1 MIGGGESMYLELTD
15 EQRAVREMARK
26 FAEEYIVP
34 VARDNDVHER
44 FPGDI
49 IAKMGE
55 LGLLGGPV
63 PLEYGGA
70 GLDHISHALVTEEI
84 GKACSSVRTT
94 ISVQISL
101 VELSLARWGTEEQ
114 KHRYLPDMCTGK
126 LIGCF
131 GLTEPNAGSDPAS
144 METTAVAD
152 GDHWVLNGRKIWIS
166 NGGVAGL
173 AIVFAQTDKN
183 RGQRGIG
190 AFLVERGTPGFS
202 SRDMHGKLGLRASNT
217 GELILDDCRI
227 PKDHVLGH
235 VDDGFKVAM
244 SALDNG
250 RYSVAAGCVGICQG
264 CVDAS
269 VRYAKERKQFD
280 RPIGSFQLVQDLI
293 ARMIVDTEAARLL
306 VFRAGHLKN
315 QGVRCTREVSI
326 AKYFSSE
333 AAVRCALD
341 AIQVHGS
348 YGYSNEYPVERY
360 LRDAKVATIY
370 EGTSQIQKLLIAS
383 HDLGIRAFV

>member
-1 MIGGGESMYLELTD
+1 MYLDLTD

-26 FAEEYIVP
+26 FADEYIVP
-34 VARDNDVHER
+34 VARDHDINER

-49 IAKMGE
+49 IERMGD
-55 LGLLGGPV
+55 LGLLGGPIPV
-63 PLEYGGA
+63 EYGGA
-70 GLDHISHALVTEEI
+70 GLDYISHALVTEEV

-101 VELSLARWGTEEQ
+101 VELSLASWGTEEQ
-114 KHRYLPDMCTGK
+114 KRRYLPAMCSGK

-131 GLTEPNAGSDPAS
+131 GLTEPNAGSDPS
-144 METTAVAD
+144 GMETSAVAD
-152 GDHWVLNGRKIWIS
+152 GDHWVLNGHKIWIS

-173 AIVFAQTDKN
+173 AIVFAQIDKSKGN
-183 RGQRGIG
+183 RGIG
-190 AFLVERGTPGFS
+190 AFLVDRGTSGFS
-202 SRDMHGKLGLRASNT
+202 TRDMHGKLGLRASNT
-217 GELILDDCRI
+217 GELILEDCRI
-227 PKDHVLGH
+227 PKGQLLGK
-235 VDDGFKVAM
+235 VGEGFKVAM

-264 CVDAS
+264 CADAS
-269 VRYAKERKQFD
+269 VRYAKERKQFG
-280 RPIGSFQLVQDLI
+280 RAIGSFQLVQDLI

-315 QGVRCTREVSI
+315 QGRRCTREISI
-326 AKYFSSE
+326 AKYFASE

>member
-1 MIGGGESMYLELTD
+1 MDLDFTD

-26 FAEEYIVP
+26 FADEHIVP
-34 VARDNDVHER
+34 VARDNDINER
-44 FPGDI
+44 FPNDI
-49 IAKMGE
+49 IEKMGE

-63 PLEYGGA
+63 PVEYGGA
-70 GLDHISHALVTEEI
+70 GLDHISQALVTEEI

-94 ISVQISL
+94 VSVQISL
-101 VELSLARWGTEEQ
+101 VELSLASWGTEDQ
-114 KHRYLPDMCTGK
+114 KRRYLPALCSGK

-131 GLTEPNAGSDPAS
+131 GLTEPNAGSDPSGLEAS
-144 METTAVAD
+144 AVAD
-152 GDHWVLNGRKIWIS
+152 GDHWVLNGHKIWIS

-173 AIVFAQTDKN
+173 AIVFAQTDKSK
-183 RGQRGIG
+183 GSRGIG
-190 AFLVERGTPGFS
+190 AFLIDRGTPGFS
-202 SRDMHGKLGLRASNT
+202 TRDMHGKLGLRASNT
-217 GELILDDCRI
+217 GELILEDCRI
-227 PKDHVLGH
+227 PKDQVLGK
-235 VDDGFKVAM
+235 VGEGFKVAM

-264 CVDAS
+264 CADAS
-269 VRYAKERKQFD
+269 VRYAKERKQFG

-293 ARMIVDTEAARLL
+293 ARMIIDTEAARLL

-315 QGVRCTREVSI
+315 QGRRCTREISM
-326 AKYFSSE
+326 AKYFASE

>member
-1 MIGGGESMYLELTD
+1 MDLELTD

-49 IAKMGE
+49 IVKMGE

-63 PLEYGGA
+63 PVEYGGA
-70 GLDHISHALVTEEI
+70 GIDYISHALVTEEI

-101 VELSLARWGTEEQ
+101 VELSLARWGSEAQ
-114 KHRYLPDMCTGK
+114 KRRYLPAMCSGK

-131 GLTEPNAGSDPAS
+131 GLTEPNAGSDPS
-144 METTAVAD
+144 GMETTAVAD
-152 GDHWVLNGRKIWIS
+152 GDHWVLNGHKIWIS

-173 AIVFAQTDKN
+173 AIIFAQTDRSK
-183 RGQRGIG
+183 GHRGIA
-190 AFLVERGTPGFS
+190 AFLVEGGTPGFS
-202 SRDMHGKLGLRASNT
+202 TRDMHGKLGLRASNT
-217 GELILDDCRI
+217 AELMLDDCRI
-227 PKDHVLGH
+227 PKDHLLGQ
-235 VDDGFKVAM
+235 VGDGFKVAM
-244 SALDNG
+244 AALDNG

-269 VRYAKERKQFD
+269 VRYAKERKQFG
-280 RPIGSFQLVQDLI
+280 RAIGSFQLVQDLI

-326 AKYFSSE
+326 AKYFASE

-348 YGYSNEYPVERY
+348 YGYSNDYPVERY

-383 HDLGIRAFV
+383 QDLGIRAFV

>member
-1 MIGGGESMYLELTD
+1 MNLELTD
-15 EQRAVREMARK
+15 DQRAVREMARK
-26 FAEEYIVP
+26 FADEYIVP
-34 VARDNDVHER
+34 VARENDSAER
-44 FPGDI
+44 FPGEI
-49 IAKMGE
+49 IQKMGE

-63 PLEYGGA
+63 PVEYGGA
-70 GLDHISHALVTEEI
+70 GLDSISHALVAEEI

-101 VELSLARWGTEEQ
+101 VELSLARWATEEQ
-114 KHRYLPDMCTGK
+114 KRRYLPALCSGK

-131 GLTEPNAGSDPAS
+131 GLTEPNAGSDPSS

-152 GDHWVLNGRKIWIS
+152 GDHWRLNGRKTWIS

-173 AIVFAQTDKN
+173 AIVFAQTDRSKGN
-183 RGQRGIG
+183 RGIG
-190 AFLVERGTPGFS
+190 AFLVDRDTPGFAT
-202 SRDMHGKLGLRASNT
+202 RDIHGKLGLRASNT
-217 GELILDDCRI
+217 SELILDDCRI
-227 PKDHVLGH
+227 PKDQILGR
-235 VDDGFKVAM
+235 VGDGFKVAM

-264 CVDAS
+264 CVEAC
-269 VRYAKERKQFD
+269 VRYAKERKQFG

-315 QGVRCTREVSI
+315 RGVRCTREVSI
-326 AKYFSSE
+326 AKYFASE

-341 AIQVHGS
+341 AIQVHGA
-348 YGYSNEYPVERY
+348 YGYADGYPVERY

>member
-1 MIGGGESMYLELTD
+1 MHLELTD
-15 EQRAVREMARK
+15 EQTAVREMARK

-34 VARDNDVHER
+34 VARDNDVNER

-49 IAKMGE
+49 IAKLGE
-55 LGLLGGPV
+55 VGLLGGPV
-63 PLEYGGA
+63 PVEYGGA
-70 GLDHISHALVTEEI
+70 GLDYISQALVTEEI

-101 VELSLARWGTEEQ
+101 VEMSIARWGSEAQ
-114 KHRYLPDMCTGK
+114 RHRYLPSLCGGQ

-131 GLTEPNAGSDPAS
+131 GLTEPNAGSDPSS

-152 GDHWVLNGRKIWIS
+152 RDYWVLNGRKTWIS
-166 NGGVAGL
+166 NGGVADL
-173 AIVFAQTDKN
+173 AIVFAQTD
-183 RGQRGIG
+183 RGKGHRGIG
-190 AFLVERGTPGFS
+190 AFLVEHGTPGFS
-202 SRDMHGKLGLRASNT
+202 TRDIHGKLGLRSSNT
-217 GELILDDCRI
+217 AELILDECRI
-227 PKDHVLGH
+227 PREQVLGK
-235 VDDGFKVAM
+235 VGDGFKVAM

-269 VRYAKERKQFD
+269 IRYAKERKQFG
-280 RPIGSFQLVQDLI
+280 RAIGSFQLVQDLI
-293 ARMIVDTEAARLL
+293 ARMIVDAEAARLL

-315 QGVRCTREVSI
+315 QGVQCTREVSI
-326 AKYFSSE
+326 AKYFASE

-370 EGTSQIQKLLIAS
+370 EGTSQIQKLIIAS
-383 HDLGIRAFV
+383 HDLGIRAFT

>member
-1 MIGGGESMYLELTD
+1 MYLELTD

-26 FAEEYIVP
+26 FADEYIVP
-34 VARDNDVHER
+34 VARENDIQER

-49 IAKMGE
+49 IQKMGE

-63 PLEYGGA
+63 PVEYGGA
-70 GLDHISHALVTEEI
+70 GLDYISHALVTEEI

-101 VELSLARWGTEEQ
+101 VELTLARWGTEQQ
-114 KHRYLPDMCTGK
+114 KRRYLPALCSGK

-131 GLTEPNAGSDPAS
+131 GLTEPNAGSDPSS
-144 METTAVAD
+144 METSAVAD
-152 GDHWVLNGRKIWIS
+152 GDHWVLNGRKTWIS
-166 NGGVAGL
+166 NGGVAGF
-173 AIVFAQTDKN
+173 AIVFAQTDRSKGN
-183 RGQRGIG
+183 RGIG

-202 SRDMHGKLGLRASNT
+202 TRDIHGKLGLRASNT
-217 GELILDDCRI
+217 GELIFDDCRI
-227 PKDHVLGH
+227 PKDQVLGRIGE
-235 VDDGFKVAM
+235 GFKVAM

-264 CVDAS
+264 CVEAC
-269 VRYAKERKQFD
+269 VRYAKERKQFG

-293 ARMIVDTEAARLL
+293 ARMIVDTDAGRLL
-306 VFRAGHLKN
+306 VLRAGHLKN

-326 AKYFSSE
+326 AKYFASE

>member
-1 MIGGGESMYLELTD
+1 MDLDLTD
-15 EQRAVREMARK
+15 DQRAVREMARK
-26 FAEEYIVP
+26 FADEYIAP
-34 VARDNDVHER
+34 VARENDINER
-44 FPGDI
+44 FPADV
-49 IAKMGE
+49 IARMGE

-63 PLEYGGA
+63 PPEYGGA
-70 GLDHISHALVTEEI
+70 GLDHISQALITEEI
-84 GKACSSVRTT
+84 GRACSSVRTT

-101 VELSLARWGTEEQ
+101 VELSLANWGTEEQ
-114 KHRYLPDMCTGK
+114 KRRYLPLLCSGK
-126 LIGCF
+126 RIGCF
-131 GLTEPNAGSDPAS
+131 GLTEPNAGSDPAG
-144 METTAVAD
+144 METSAVAD
-152 GDHWVLNGRKIWIS
+152 GDHWVLNGHKIWIS
-166 NGGVAGL
+166 NAGVADL
-173 AIVFAQTDKN
+173 AIVFAQTGK
-183 RGQRGIG
+183 GKGSRGIG
-190 AFLVERGTPGFS
+190 AFLVDRGTPGFS
-202 SRDMHGKLGLRASNT
+202 TRDMHGKLGLRASNT
-217 GELILDDCRI
+217 GELILEDCRI
-227 PKDHVLGH
+227 PKDQLLGRAGE
-235 VDDGFKVAM
+235 GFKVAM

-269 VRYAKERKQFD
+269 VRYAKGRKQFG
-280 RPIGSFQLVQDLI
+280 RAIGSFQLVQDLI

-315 QGVRCTREVSI
+315 QGRRCTREVSM
-326 AKYFSSE
+326 AKYFASE

>member
-1 MIGGGESMYLELTD
+1 MYLDLTD

-26 FAEEYIVP
+26 FADEYIIP
-34 VARDNDVHER
+34 VARDNDINER

-49 IAKMGE
+49 IERMGD
-55 LGLLGGPV
+55 LGLLGGPIPV
-63 PLEYGGA
+63 EYGGA
-70 GLDHISHALVTEEI
+70 GLDYISHALVTEEI

-101 VELSLARWGTEEQ
+101 VELSLASWGTEEQ
-114 KHRYLPDMCTGK
+114 KRRYLPAMCSGK

-131 GLTEPNAGSDPAS
+131 GLTEPNAGSDPS
-144 METTAVAD
+144 GMETSAVAD
-152 GDHWVLNGRKIWIS
+152 GDHWVLNGHKIWIS

-173 AIVFAQTDKN
+173 AIVFAQTDKSMGN
-183 RGQRGIG
+183 RGIG
-190 AFLVERGTPGFS
+190 AFLVDRVTPGFS
-202 SRDMHGKLGLRASNT
+202 TRDMHGKLGLRASNT
-217 GELILDDCRI
+217 GELILEDCRI
-227 PKDHVLGH
+227 PKDQLLGK
-235 VDDGFKVAM
+235 VGEGFKVAM

-250 RYSVAAGCVGICQG
+250 RYSVAAGCVGIGQG

-269 VRYAKERKQFD
+269 VRYAKERKQFG
-280 RPIGSFQLVQDLI
+280 RAIGSFQLVQDLI

-315 QGVRCTREVSI
+315 QGRRCTREISM
-326 AKYFSSE
+326 AKYFASE

>member
-1 MIGGGESMYLELTD
+1 MDLDLTD

-34 VARDNDVHER
+34 VARDNDVHAR

-49 IAKMGE
+49 IEHMGE

-63 PLEYGGA
+63 PVEYGGA
-70 GLDHISHALVTEEI
+70 GLDYISQALVTEEI

-101 VELSLARWGTEEQ
+101 VELSLANWGTEEQ
-114 KHRYLPDMCTGK
+114 KRRYLPALCSGK

-131 GLTEPNAGSDPAS
+131 GLTEPNAGSDPS
-144 METTAVAD
+144 GMETTAVSD
-152 GDHWVLNGRKIWIS
+152 GDHWVLNGHKVWIS

-173 AIVFAQTDKN
+173 AIIFAQTDKSKSH
-183 RGQRGIG
+183 RGIG
-190 AFLVERGTPGFS
+190 AFLVDRGTPGFS
-202 SRDMHGKLGLRASNT
+202 TREMHGKLGLRASNT
-217 GELILDDCRI
+217 GELILEDCRI
-227 PKDHVLGH
+227 PKDQLLGRAGE
-235 VDDGFKVAM
+235 GFKVAM

-269 VRYAKERKQFD
+269 VRYAKERKQFG
-280 RPIGSFQLVQDLI
+280 RAIGSFQLVQDLV
-293 ARMIVDTEAARLL
+293 ARMIVDVEAARLL

-315 QGVRCTREVSI
+315 QGVRCTREISI
-326 AKYFSSE
+326 AKYFASE

>member
-1 MIGGGESMYLELTD
+1 MDLDLTD

-26 FAEEYIVP
+26 FADEYIIP
-34 VARDNDVHER
+34 VARDNDINER

-49 IAKMGE
+49 IERMGD
-55 LGLLGGPV
+55 LGLLGGPIPV
-63 PLEYGGA
+63 EYGGA
-70 GLDHISHALVTEEI
+70 GLDYISHALVTEEV

-101 VELSLARWGTEEQ
+101 VELSLASWGTEEQ
-114 KHRYLPDMCTGK
+114 KRRYLPAMCGGK

-131 GLTEPNAGSDPAS
+131 GLTEPNAGSDPS
-144 METTAVAD
+144 GMETSAVAD
-152 GDHWVLNGRKIWIS
+152 GDHWVLNGQKIWIS

-173 AIVFAQTDKN
+173 AIVFAQTDKSKGN
-183 RGQRGIG
+183 RGIG
-190 AFLVERGTPGFS
+190 AFLVDRGTPGFS
-202 SRDMHGKLGLRASNT
+202 TRDMHGKLGLRASNT
-217 GELILDDCRI
+217 GELILEDCRI
-227 PKDHVLGH
+227 PKGQLLGK
-235 VDDGFKVAM
+235 VGEGFKVAM
-244 SALDNG
+244 AALDNG

-264 CVDAS
+264 CADAS
-269 VRYAKERKQFD
+269 VRYAKERKQFG
-280 RPIGSFQLVQDLI
+280 RAIGSFQLVQDLI

-315 QGVRCTREVSI
+315 QGRRCTREISI
-326 AKYFSSE
+326 AKYFASE

>member
-1 MIGGGESMYLELTD
+1 MDLELTD

-26 FAEEYIVP
+26 FADEYIVP
-34 VARDNDVHER
+34 VARDNDVDER

-49 IAKMGE
+49 IERMGA

-63 PLEYGGA
+63 PVEYGGA
-70 GLDHISHALVTEEI
+70 GIDYISHALVTEEI

-101 VELSLARWGTEEQ
+101 VELSLVRWGTEEQ
-114 KHRYLPDMCTGK
+114 KRRYLPAMCSGK

-131 GLTEPNAGSDPAS
+131 GLTEPNAGSDPS
-144 METTAVAD
+144 GMETTAVAD
-152 GDHWVLNGRKIWIS
+152 GDHWVLNGHKVWIS

-173 AIVFAQTDKN
+173 AIVFAQTDKSK
-183 RGQRGIG
+183 GHRGIG
-190 AFLVERGTPGFS
+190 AFLVERDTPGFS
-202 SRDMHGKLGLRASNT
+202 SRDMHGKLGLRSSNT

-227 PKDHVLGH
+227 PKDRMLGK
-235 VDDGFKVAM
+235 VGDGFKVAM

-269 VRYAKERKQFD
+269 VRYAKDRKQFG
-280 RPIGSFQLVQDLI
+280 RAIGSFQLVQDLI
-293 ARMIVDTEAARLL
+293 ARMIVDTEAA
-306 VFRAGHLKN
+306 
-315 QGVRCTREVSI
+315 
-326 AKYFSSE
+326 
-333 AAVRCALD
+333 RCALD

-383 HDLGIRAFV
+383 HELGIRAFV

>member
-1 MIGGGESMYLELTD
+1 MDLDLTD
-15 EQRAVREMARK
+15 DQRAVREMARK

-34 VARDNDVHER
+34 VARENDLNER
-44 FPGDI
+44 FPADI
-49 IAKMGE
+49 IERMGE
-55 LGLLGGPV
+55 PGLLGGPI
-63 PLEYGGA
+63 PPEYGGA
-70 GLDHISHALVTEEI
+70 GLDYISQALITEEI

-101 VELSLARWGTEEQ
+101 VELSLANWGTEEQ
-114 KHRYLPDMCTGK
+114 KRRYLPLLCSGK
-126 LIGCF
+126 RLGCF
-131 GLTEPNAGSDPAS
+131 GLTEPNAGSDPSS
-144 METTAVAD
+144 METSATVD
-152 GDHWVLNGRKIWIS
+152 GDHWVLNGQKIWIS
-166 NGGVAGL
+166 NGGVADL
-173 AIVFAQTDKN
+173 AIVFAQTDRSKGN
-183 RGQRGIG
+183 RGIG
-190 AFLVERGTPGFS
+190 AFLVDRGTPGFS
-202 SRDMHGKLGLRASNT
+202 TRDMHGKLGLRASNT
-217 GELILDDCRI
+217 GELILEDCRI
-227 PKDHVLGH
+227 PKDQILGR
-235 VDDGFKVAM
+235 VGDGFKVAM

-269 VRYAKERKQFD
+269 VRYAKERKQFG
-280 RPIGSFQLVQDLI
+280 RAIGSFQLVQDLI

-315 QGVRCTREVSI
+315 QGRRCTREVSM
-326 AKYFSSE
+326 AKYFASE

>member
-1 MIGGGESMYLELTD
+1 MDLDLTD
-15 EQRAVREMARK
+15 EQRAVRELARK
-26 FAEEYIVP
+26 FADEYIVP
-34 VARDNDVHER
+34 VARENDVQER

-49 IAKMGE
+49 IEHMGE

-63 PLEYGGA
+63 PVEYGGA
-70 GLDHISHALVTEEI
+70 GLDYIGHALVTEEI

-101 VELSLARWGTEEQ
+101 VEVSLARWGTEEQ
-114 KHRYLPDMCTGK
+114 KRRYLPALCRGK
-126 LIGCF
+126 LLGCF
-131 GLTEPNAGSDPAS
+131 ALTEPNAGSDPAG

-152 GDHWVLNGRKIWIS
+152 GDHWVLNGHKIWIS

-173 AIVFAQTDKN
+173 AIVFAQTDKSK
-183 RGQRGIG
+183 GHRGIG
-190 AFLVERGTPGFS
+190 AFLVDRATAGFTT
-202 SRDMHGKLGLRASNT
+202 RDMHGKLGLRASNT
-217 GELILDDCRI
+217 GELFFEDCRI
-227 PKDHVLGH
+227 PKDQVLGT
-235 VDDGFKVAM
+235 VGAGFQVAM

-264 CVDAS
+264 CAEAS
-269 VRYAKERKQFD
+269 VRYAKERQQFG
-280 RPIGSFQLVQDLI
+280 RAIGSFQLVQDLV
-293 ARMIVDTEAARLL
+293 ARMLVDTEAARLL

-315 QGVRCTREVSI
+315 RGVRCTREISM
-326 AKYFSSE
+326 AKYFASE

-348 YGYSNEYPVERY
+348 YGYSNEFPVERY

>member
-1 MIGGGESMYLELTD
+1 MYLDLTD

-26 FAEEYIVP
+26 FADEYIIP
-34 VARDNDVHER
+34 VARDNDINER

-49 IAKMGE
+49 IERMGD
-55 LGLLGGPV
+55 LGLLGGPIPV
-63 PLEYGGA
+63 EYGGA
-70 GLDHISHALVTEEI
+70 GLDYISHALVTEEI

-101 VELSLARWGTEEQ
+101 VELSLASWGTEEQ
-114 KHRYLPDMCTGK
+114 KRRYLPAMCSGK

-131 GLTEPNAGSDPAS
+131 GLTEPNAGSDPS
-144 METTAVAD
+144 GMETSAVAD
-152 GDHWVLNGRKIWIS
+152 GDHWVLNGHKIWIS

-173 AIVFAQTDKN
+173 AIVFAQTDKSKGN
-183 RGQRGIG
+183 RGIG
-190 AFLVERGTPGFS
+190 AFLVDRVTPGFS
-202 SRDMHGKLGLRASNT
+202 TRDMHGKLGLRASNT
-217 GELILDDCRI
+217 GELILEDCRI
-227 PKDHVLGH
+227 PKDQLLGK
-235 VDDGFKVAM
+235 VGEGFKVAM

-250 RYSVAAGCVGICQG
+250 RYSVAAGCVGIGQG

-269 VRYAKERKQFD
+269 VRYAKERKQFG
-280 RPIGSFQLVQDLI
+280 RAIGSFQLVQDLI

-315 QGVRCTREVSI
+315 QGRRCTREISM
-326 AKYFSSE
+326 AKYFASE

>member
-1 MIGGGESMYLELTD
+1 MDLDLTD

-26 FAEEYIVP
+26 FADEYIHP
-34 VARDNDVHER
+34 VARDNDVNER

-49 IAKMGE
+49 IEKMGA

-63 PLEYGGA
+63 PQEYGGA
-70 GLDHISHALVTEEI
+70 GLDYISHALVTEEI

-101 VELSLARWGTEEQ
+101 VELSLVSWGTEEQ
-114 KHRYLPDMCTGK
+114 KRRYLPAMCSGK

-131 GLTEPNAGSDPAS
+131 GLTEPNAGSDPSA

-152 GDHWVLNGRKIWIS
+152 GDHWVLNGHKIWIS

-173 AIVFAQTDKN
+173 AIVFAQTDKSK
-183 RGQRGIG
+183 GHRGIG
-190 AFLVERGTPGFS
+190 AFLVDRGTAGFS
-202 SRDMHGKLGLRASNT
+202 TRDMHGKLGLRASNT
-217 GELILDDCRI
+217 GELILEDCHI
-227 PKDHVLGH
+227 PKAQVLGKAG
-235 VDDGFKVAM
+235 DGFKVAM

-264 CVDAS
+264 CADAS
-269 VRYAKERKQFD
+269 VRYAKERKQFG
-280 RPIGSFQLVQDLI
+280 RAIGSFQLVQDLI

-306 VFRAGHLKN
+306 VWRAGHLKN
-315 QGVRCTREVSI
+315 QGRRCTREISM
-326 AKYFSSE
+326 AKYFASE

-348 YGYSNEYPVERY
+348 YGYSNDYPVERY

>member
-1 MIGGGESMYLELTD
+1 MYLELTD

-34 VARDNDVHER
+34 VARENDVNER
-44 FPGDI
+44 FPADI
-49 IAKMGE
+49 IEKMGE

-63 PLEYGGA
+63 PVEYGGA

-101 VELSLARWGTEEQ
+101 VELSLARWGTEGQ
-114 KHRYLPDMCTGK
+114 KRRYLPAMCSGK

-131 GLTEPNAGSDPAS
+131 GLTEPNAGSDPS
-144 METTAVAD
+144 GMEATAVAD
-152 GDHWVLNGRKIWIS
+152 GDQWLLNGRKVWIS

-173 AIVFAQTDKN
+173 AVVFAQTDKSK
-183 RGQRGIG
+183 GHRGIG
-190 AFLVERGTPGFS
+190 AFLVERDTPGFS
-202 SRDMHGKLGLRASNT
+202 SRDMHGKLGLRSSNT
-217 GELILDDCRI
+217 GELILEDCRI
-227 PKDHVLGH
+227 PKDQTLGK
-235 VDDGFKVAM
+235 VGDGFKVAM

-269 VRYAKERKQFD
+269 VRYAKDRKQFG
-280 RPIGSFQLVQDLI
+280 RAIGSFQLVQDLI

-326 AKYFSSE
+326 AKYFASE

-383 HDLGIRAFV
+383 QDLGIRAFV

>member
-1 MIGGGESMYLELTD
+1 MDLEPTD

-34 VARDNDVHER
+34 VARDNDVNER

-49 IAKMGE
+49 IEKMGE

-63 PLEYGGA
+63 PVECGGA

-101 VELSLARWGTEEQ
+101 VELSLVRWGTEEQ
-114 KHRYLPDMCTGK
+114 KRRYLPAMCGGK

-131 GLTEPNAGSDPAS
+131 GLTEPNAGSDPS
-144 METTAVAD
+144 GMETTAVAD
-152 GDHWVLNGRKIWIS
+152 GDQWRLNGRKVWIS

-173 AIVFAQTDKN
+173 AIVFAQTDK
-183 RGQRGIG
+183 RKGHRGIG

-202 SRDMHGKLGLRASNT
+202 SRDMHGKLGLRSSNT
-217 GELILDDCRI
+217 GELILEDCRI
-227 PKDHVLGH
+227 PKGQLLGK
-235 VDDGFKVAM
+235 VGDGFKVAM

-269 VRYAKERKQFD
+269 VRYAKDRKQFG
-280 RPIGSFQLVQDLI
+280 RAIGSFQLVQDLI

-326 AKYFSSE
+326 AKYFASE

-383 HDLGIRAFV
+383 QDLGIRAFV

>member
-1 MIGGGESMYLELTD
+1 MYLDLTD

-26 FAEEYIVP
+26 FADEYIAP
-34 VARDNDVHER
+34 VARENDVNER

-49 IAKMGE
+49 IEKMGE

-63 PLEYGGA
+63 PVEYGGA
-70 GLDHISHALVTEEI
+70 DLDYISHALVTEEI

-101 VELSLARWGTEEQ
+101 VELSLASWGTEDQ
-114 KHRYLPDMCTGK
+114 KRRYLPALCHGK

-131 GLTEPNAGSDPAS
+131 GLTEPNAGSDPS
-144 METTAVAD
+144 GMETTAVAD
-152 GDHWVLNGRKIWIS
+152 GDHWVLNGHKIWIS

-173 AIVFAQTDKN
+173 AIVFAQTDK
-183 RGQRGIG
+183 RKGHRGIG

-202 SRDMHGKLGLRASNT
+202 TRDMHGKLGLRASNT
-217 GELILDDCRI
+217 AELILEDCRI
-227 PKDHVLGH
+227 PKDQVLGK
-235 VDDGFKVAM
+235 VGEGFKVAM

-264 CVDAS
+264 CTDAS
-269 VRYAKERKQFD
+269 VRYAKERKQFG
-280 RPIGSFQLVQDLI
+280 RAIGSFQLVQDLI

-315 QGVRCTREVSI
+315 QGRRCTREVSI
-326 AKYFSSE
+326 AKYFASE

-348 YGYSNEYPVERY
+348 YGYSNAYPLERY

>member
-1 MIGGGESMYLELTD
+1 MDLELTD

-26 FAEEYIVP
+26 FADEYIVP

-63 PLEYGGA
+63 PVEYGGA
-70 GLDHISHALVTEEI
+70 GLDYISQALVTEEI

-114 KHRYLPDMCTGK
+114 KRRYLPSLGSGK

-131 GLTEPNAGSDPAS
+131 GLTEPNAGSDPSA

-173 AIVFAQTDKN
+173 AMVFAQTDKS
-183 RGQRGIG
+183 RGHRGIG

-217 GELILDDCRI
+217 AELLLDDCRI

-235 VDDGFKVAM
+235 VGDGFKVAM

-269 VRYAKERKQFD
+269 VRYAKERRQFD

-326 AKYFSSE
+326 AKYFASE

>member
-1 MIGGGESMYLELTD
+1 MYLELTD
-15 EQRAVREMARK
+15 EQRAVQEMARK

-34 VARDNDVHER
+34 VARDNDVNER
-44 FPGDI
+44 FPSDI
-49 IAKMGE
+49 IEKMGA

-63 PLEYGGA
+63 AVEYGGA

-114 KHRYLPDMCTGK
+114 KRRYLPAMCSGN

-144 METTAVAD
+144 MEATAVAD
-152 GDHWVLNGRKIWIS
+152 GDHWILNGRKIWIS

-173 AIVFAQTDKN
+173 AMVFAQTDKN
-183 RGQRGIG
+183 RGHRGIG
-190 AFLVERGTPGFS
+190 AFLVERGTAGFS

-227 PKDHVLGH
+227 PKDQVLGQ
-235 VDDGFKVAM
+235 VGDGFKVAM

-315 QGVRCTREVSI
+315 QGMQCSREVSI
-326 AKYFSSE
+326 AKYFASE

>member
-1 MIGGGESMYLELTD
+1 MYLDLTD

-26 FAEEYIVP
+26 FADEYIVP
-34 VARDNDVHER
+34 VARENDVNER
-44 FPGDI
+44 FPRDI
-49 IAKMGE
+49 IEKMGE

-63 PLEYGGA
+63 PPEYGGA
-70 GLDHISHALVTEEI
+70 GLDYISHALVTEEI

-94 ISVQISL
+94 VSVQISL
-101 VELSLARWGTEEQ
+101 VELSLASWGTEDQ
-114 KHRYLPDMCTGK
+114 KRRYLPALCSGK

-131 GLTEPNAGSDPAS
+131 GLTEPNAGSDPS
-144 METTAVAD
+144 GMETTAVAD
-152 GDHWVLNGRKIWIS
+152 GDSWVLNGHKIWIS

-173 AIVFAQTDKN
+173 AIVFAQTDKS
-183 RGQRGIG
+183 RGNRGIG
-190 AFLVERGTPGFS
+190 AFLVDRSTPGFS

-217 GELILDDCRI
+217 GELILEDCRI
-227 PKDHVLGH
+227 PKDQLLGE
-235 VDDGFKVAM
+235 VGEGFKVAM

-264 CVDAS
+264 CADAS
-269 VRYAKERKQFD
+269 VRYAKERKQFG
-280 RPIGSFQLVQDLI
+280 RAIGSFQLVQDLI

-315 QGVRCTREVSI
+315 QGQRCTRDISV
-326 AKYFSSE
+326 AKYFASE

-348 YGYSNEYPVERY
+348 YGYSNEYPLERY

>member
-1 MIGGGESMYLELTD
+1 
-15 EQRAVREMARK
+15 V
-26 FAEEYIVP
+26 
-34 VARDNDVHER
+34 
-44 FPGDI
+44 
-49 IAKMGE
+49 
-55 LGLLGGPV
+55 
-63 PLEYGGA
+63 EYGGA
-70 GLDHISHALVTEEI
+70 GLDSISHALVAEEI

-101 VELSLARWGTEEQ
+101 VELSLARWATEEQ
-114 KHRYLPDMCTGK
+114 KRRYLPALCSGK

-131 GLTEPNAGSDPAS
+131 GLTEPNAGSDPSS

-152 GDHWVLNGRKIWIS
+152 GDHWRLNGRKTWIS

-173 AIVFAQTDKN
+173 AIVFAQTDRSKGN
-183 RGQRGIG
+183 RGIG
-190 AFLVERGTPGFS
+190 AFLVDRDTPGFAT
-202 SRDMHGKLGLRASNT
+202 RDIHGKLGLRASNT
-217 GELILDDCRI
+217 SELILDDCRI
-227 PKDHVLGH
+227 PKDQILGR
-235 VDDGFKVAM
+235 VGDGFKVAM

-264 CVDAS
+264 CVEAC
-269 VRYAKERKQFD
+269 VRYAKERKQFG

-315 QGVRCTREVSI
+315 RGVRCTREVSI
-326 AKYFSSE
+326 AKYFASE

-341 AIQVHGS
+341 AIQVHGA
-348 YGYSNEYPVERY
+348 YGYADGYPVERY

>member
-1 MIGGGESMYLELTD
+1 MDLEFTD

-34 VARDNDVHER
+34 VARENDIHER
-44 FPGDI
+44 FPADI
-49 IAKMGE
+49 IEKMGE

-63 PLEYGGA
+63 PVAYGGA
-70 GLDHISHALVTEEI
+70 GLDHISQALVTEEI

-101 VELSLARWGTEEQ
+101 VELSIARWGSEDQ
-114 KHRYLPDMCTGK
+114 KRRYLPALCGGK

-131 GLTEPNAGSDPAS
+131 GLTEPNAGSDPS
-144 METTAVAD
+144 GMETTAVVD
-152 GDHWVLNGRKIWIS
+152 GDHWLLNGHKVWIS

-173 AIVFAQTDKN
+173 AIVFAQTD
-183 RGQRGIG
+183 RSQGHRGIG
-190 AFLVERGTPGFS
+190 AFLIERGAPGFS
-202 SRDMHGKLGLRASNT
+202 TRDMHGKLGLRSSNT
-217 GELILDDCRI
+217 GELILEDCRI
-227 PKDHVLGH
+227 PKDHMLGK
-235 VDDGFKVAM
+235 VGEGFKIAM

-264 CVDAS
+264 CVDACL
-269 VRYAKERKQFD
+269 RYAKGRKQFG
-280 RPIGSFQLVQDLI
+280 RTIGSFQLVQDLI

-315 QGVRCTREVSI
+315 KGVRCTREISI
-326 AKYFSSE
+326 AKYFASE

>member
-1 MIGGGESMYLELTD
+1 MDLELTD

-49 IAKMGE
+49 IVKMGE

-63 PLEYGGA
+63 PVEYGGA
-70 GLDHISHALVTEEI
+70 GIDYISHALVTEEI

-101 VELSLARWGTEEQ
+101 VELSLARWGSEAQ
-114 KHRYLPDMCTGK
+114 KRRYLPAMCSGK

-131 GLTEPNAGSDPAS
+131 GLTEPNAGSDPS
-144 METTAVAD
+144 GMETTAVAD
-152 GDHWVLNGRKIWIS
+152 GDHWVLNGHKIWIS

-173 AIVFAQTDKN
+173 AIVFAQTDRSK
-183 RGQRGIG
+183 GHRGIA
-190 AFLVERGTPGFS
+190 AFLVEGGTPGFS
-202 SRDMHGKLGLRASNT
+202 TRDMHGKLGLRASNT
-217 GELILDDCRI
+217 AELMLDDCRI
-227 PKDHVLGH
+227 PKDHLLGQ
-235 VDDGFKVAM
+235 VGDGFKVAM
-244 SALDNG
+244 AALDNG

-269 VRYAKERKQFD
+269 VRYAKERKQFG
-280 RPIGSFQLVQDLI
+280 RAIGSFQLVQDLI

-326 AKYFSSE
+326 AKYFASE

-348 YGYSNEYPVERY
+348 YGYSNDYPVERY

-383 HDLGIRAFV
+383 QDLGIRAFV

>member
-1 MIGGGESMYLELTD
+1 MNLELTD
-15 EQRAVREMARK
+15 EQHAVREMARK

-34 VARDNDVHER
+34 VARENDVNER
-44 FPGDI
+44 FPEGI
-49 IAKMGE
+49 IQKLGE
-55 LGLLGGPV
+55 VGLLGGPV
-63 PLEYGGA
+63 PVEYGGA
-70 GLDHISHALVTEEI
+70 GLDYIGQALVTEEI

-101 VELSLARWGTEEQ
+101 VELTLSRWGSEAQ
-114 KHRYLPDMCTGK
+114 KRRYLPNLCSGQ

-131 GLTEPNAGSDPAS
+131 GLTEPNAGSDPAG
-144 METTAVAD
+144 METTAIAD
-152 GDHWVLNGRKIWIS
+152 GDSWVLNGRKTWIS

-173 AIVFAQTDKN
+173 AIVFAQTDKSL
-183 RGQRGIG
+183 GHRGIG

-202 SRDMHGKLGLRASNT
+202 SKDIHGKLGLRSSNT
-217 GELILDDCRI
+217 AELIFDECRI
-227 PKDHVLGH
+227 AKDHILGKPG
-235 VDDGFKVAM
+235 DGFRVAM

-264 CVDAS
+264 CVDACL
-269 VRYAKERKQFD
+269 RYAKERKQFG
-280 RPIGSFQLVQDLI
+280 RQIGSFQLVQDLI
-293 ARMIVDTEAARLL
+293 ARMIVDAEAGRLL

-315 QGVRCTREVSI
+315 RGVRCSREVSI
-326 AKYFSSE
+326 AKYFTSE

-383 HDLGIRAFV
+383 HDLGIRAFT

>member
-1 MIGGGESMYLELTD
+1 MNLDLTD

-26 FAEEYIVP
+26 FADEYIVP
-34 VARDNDVHER
+34 VARDNDVNER

-49 IAKMGE
+49 IEKMGS

-63 PLEYGGA
+63 PVEYGGA
-70 GLDHISHALVTEEI
+70 GIDYISHALVTEEI

-101 VELSLARWGTEEQ
+101 VELSLANWGTEAQ
-114 KHRYLPDMCTGK
+114 QHRYLPALCSGK

-131 GLTEPNAGSDPAS
+131 GLTEPNAGSDPS
-144 METTAVAD
+144 GMETTAVAD
-152 GDHWVLNGRKIWIS
+152 GDHWVLNGHKIWIS

-173 AIVFAQTDKN
+173 AIVFAQTDRSK
-183 RGQRGIG
+183 GHRGIG
-190 AFLVERGTPGFS
+190 AFLVDRGTPGFS
-202 SRDMHGKLGLRASNT
+202 TRDMHGKLGLRASNT
-217 GELILDDCRI
+217 GELRLEDCRI
-227 PKDHVLGH
+227 PKDQVLGK
-235 VDDGFKVAM
+235 VGEGFKVAM

-264 CVDAS
+264 CVDTS
-269 VRYAKERKQFD
+269 VRYAKERKQFG
-280 RPIGSFQLVQDLI
+280 RAIGSFQLVQDLI

-315 QGVRCTREVSI
+315 QGKRCTREISI
-326 AKYFSSE
+326 AKYFASE

>member
-1 MIGGGESMYLELTD
+1 MDLDLTD

-26 FAEEYIVP
+26 FADEYIVP
-34 VARDNDVHER
+34 VARDNDINER

-49 IAKMGE
+49 IEKMGD

-70 GLDHISHALVTEEI
+70 GLDYISQALITEEI

-101 VELSLARWGTEEQ
+101 VELSLASWGTEEQ
-114 KHRYLPDMCTGK
+114 KRRYLPAMCSGK

-131 GLTEPNAGSDPAS
+131 GLTEPNAGSDPS
-144 METTAVAD
+144 GMETSAVAD
-152 GDHWVLNGRKIWIS
+152 GDHWVLNGHKIWIS

-173 AIVFAQTDKN
+173 AIVFAQTNKSKGN
-183 RGQRGIG
+183 RGIG

-202 SRDMHGKLGLRASNT
+202 TRDMHGKLGLRASNT
-217 GELILDDCRI
+217 GELILEDCRI
-227 PKDHVLGH
+227 PKDQLLGK
-235 VDDGFKVAM
+235 VGEGFKVAM

-264 CVDAS
+264 CADAS
-269 VRYAKERKQFD
+269 VRYAKERKQFG
-280 RPIGSFQLVQDLI
+280 RAIGSFQLVQDLI

-315 QGVRCTREVSI
+315 QGRRCTREISM
-326 AKYFSSE
+326 AKYFASE

>member
-1 MIGGGESMYLELTD
+1 MHLELTD

-34 VARDNDVHER
+34 VARDNDVNER

-49 IAKMGE
+49 IEKMGE

-63 PLEYGGA
+63 PIEYGGA
-70 GLDHISHALVTEEI
+70 GLDHISHALITEEI

-114 KHRYLPDMCTGK
+114 KRRYLPAMCSGK

-131 GLTEPNAGSDPAS
+131 GLTEPNAGSDPS
-144 METTAVAD
+144 GMETTAVAD
-152 GDHWVLNGRKIWIS
+152 GDQWLLNGRKVWIS

-173 AIVFAQTDKN
+173 AIVFAQTDKSK
-183 RGQRGIG
+183 GHRGIG
-190 AFLVERGTPGFS
+190 AFLVERDTPGFS
-202 SRDMHGKLGLRASNT
+202 SRDMHGKLGLRSSNT
-217 GELILDDCRI
+217 GELILEDCRI
-227 PKDHVLGH
+227 PKDRMLGK
-235 VDDGFKVAM
+235 VGDGFKVAM

-269 VRYAKERKQFD
+269 VRYAKDRKQFG
-280 RPIGSFQLVQDLI
+280 RAIGSFQLVQDLI

-326 AKYFSSE
+326 AKYFASE

>member
-1 MIGGGESMYLELTD
+1 MHLELTD

-34 VARDNDVHER
+34 VARDNDVNER
-44 FPGDI
+44 FPDDI

-55 LGLLGGPV
+55 LGLLGGQV
-63 PLEYGGA
+63 PIEYGGA
-70 GLDHISHALVTEEI
+70 GLDHVSHALVTEEI

-114 KHRYLPDMCTGK
+114 KRRYLPAMCSGK

-131 GLTEPNAGSDPAS
+131 GLTEPNAGSDPS
-144 METTAVAD
+144 GMETTAVAD
-152 GDHWVLNGRKIWIS
+152 GDQWLLNGRKVWIS

-173 AIVFAQTDKN
+173 AIVFAQTDKSK
-183 RGQRGIG
+183 GHRGIG
-190 AFLVERGTPGFS
+190 AFLVERDAPGFS
-202 SRDMHGKLGLRASNT
+202 SRDMHGKLGLRSSNT
-217 GELILDDCRI
+217 GELILEDCRI
-227 PKDHVLGH
+227 PKDRVLGK
-235 VDDGFKVAM
+235 VGDGFKVAM

-269 VRYAKERKQFD
+269 VRYAKDRKQFG
-280 RPIGSFQLVQDLI
+280 RAIGSFQLVQDLI

-315 QGVRCTREVSI
+315 QGARCTREVSI
-326 AKYFSSE
+326 AKYFASE